1 MVLSTTKRTS
11 SISSITN
18 QNQGGGN
25 KKMGLTPQIGV
36 NQWSF
41 TAYKNGGNIQPL
53 NYLSKNRF
61 KIFANQ
67 NLPVGFRQ
75 TIRPY

>member
-1 MVLSTTKRTS
+1 MVLSTTKRTA
-11 SISSITN
+11 SIDSITN

-36 NQWSF
+36 NNWSHS
-41 TAYKNGGNIQPL
+41 AYSNRDNIQPL
-53 NYLSKNRF
+53 SYLSKNRF
-61 KIFANQ
+61 KMFPTQ

-75 TIRPY
+75 TIRPR